1 MNATDISTKTLV
13 PVFGV
18 SGCAGF
24 LLRSARGVKAYDS
37 NDKLV
42 GIYPT
47 AGEGIVALLERV
59 PA

>member
-1 MNATDISTKTLV
+1 LV